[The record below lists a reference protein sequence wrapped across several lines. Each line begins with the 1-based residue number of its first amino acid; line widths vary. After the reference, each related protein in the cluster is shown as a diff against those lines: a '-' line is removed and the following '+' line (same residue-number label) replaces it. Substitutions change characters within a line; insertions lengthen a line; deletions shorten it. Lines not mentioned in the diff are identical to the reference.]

1 VIVEY
6 EPGVGTITQEILRR
20 MRPVAVLVAI
30 ELNEI
35 SLSFLRDAVGAS
47 VAPEPD
53 WTSRDRTPSSE
64 QLARD

>member
-47 VAPEPD
+47 VSPELD
-53 WTSRDRTPSSE
+53 
-64 QLARD
+64 